1 MTKSYLCIC
10 KIWFLFR
17 IHFTELLNNY
27 KECIKQLLL
36 LVPTKV
42 LALESV
48 NNLASLAGTLLSE
61 LAMKQELWMQ

>member
-1 MTKSYLCIC
+1 MNKT
-10 KIWFLFR
+10 
-17 IHFTELLNNY
+17 
-27 KECIKQLLL
+27 

-48 NNLASLAGTLLSE
+48 NILASQAGTLLSE